1 MSGVLIVIAVV
12 GGLLAIRYVASRVG
26 RATEKGVMIAGTALG
41 EALRP
46 NEPVEVIRRQGEL
59 SVSRMGAYV
68 RQELVESGAV
78 DPDSKILTTPSGVA
92 VRLDARP
99 GMARLICSWD
109 DPTAQPTAVLG
120 DVLRTVRQVD
130 GEAQVVL

>member
-1 MSGVLIVIAVV
+1 MSGVLIVIVVV
-12 GGLLAIRYVASRVG
+12 GGLLAIRYVTRQAG

-46 NEPVEVIRRQGEL
+46 KEPAVVTGRRGEL
-59 SVSRMGAYV
+59 TVSRMGAYV
-68 RQELVESGAV
+68 HQELVESGAV
-78 DPDSKILTTPSGVA
+78 DPSSKILTTPSGVA

-109 DPTAQPTAVLG
+109 DPTAQPTAILG

-130 GEAQVVL
+130 DEADVVL